1 MDKFAG
7 KVVVVTGAGTG
18 IGRAI
23 AAGFVEQG
31 GRVAFVARRL
41 DKLEEAAA
49 GLPGERVLCCPCDV
63 SERESVNAVVAQVGE
78 RFGTTDILVN
88 NAGTNSNPRAVA
100 EVDPQDWDRTIAVN
114 LTGAFNFV
122 RAVLPAMRAKKDGII
137 INISS
142 IAGVRAGKLGR
153 AAYSASKH
161 GMVALN
167 HVINE
172 EEVDYGIRACA
183 ICPGEV
189 ETPILELRPEPVG
202 AEHRARILQP
212 EDLAAAALFVAS
224 LPSRACVPELIIK
237 PTTQIYQ

>member
-1 MDKFAG
+1 MHKFED
-7 KVVVVTGAGTG
+7 KVVLVTGAGSG

-49 GLPGERVLCCPCDV
+49 GLPQERVLCCPCDV
-63 SERESVNAVVAQVGE
+63 SERESVNAVVKQVEE
-78 RFGTTDILVN
+78 RFGAVDILVN
-88 NAGTNSNPRAVA
+88 NAGTNSNPRAIA
-100 EVDPQDWDRTIAVN
+100 AVDPADWDRTIAVN

-122 RAVLPAMRAKKDGII
+122 RAVLPGMRAKKDGVI
-137 INISS
+137 INVSS
-142 IAGVRAGKLGR
+142 TAGLRAGKLGG

-172 EEVDYGIRACA
+172 EEIDHGIRACA

-189 ETPILELRPEPVG
+189 ETPLLELRPNPVG
-202 AEHRARILQP
+202 PEHRARILQP

-224 LPSRACVPELIIK
+224 LPPRACVPELIIK